1 MYKEKWGH
9 LSDQVSSGKSPEGQ
23 ELVSQD
29 TSKRL
34 LDRSNQR
41 PHDFGPVLLSMW
53 RHSQWMN
60 EQIVLTATK
69 MKDSSFSTNK
79 MIFQTCAQTCPT
91 SLEITHWHSFPIGT
105 SLLHHLTFFLSTT
118 SWRVATDSA
127 RTSKKGLLGSV
138 RFHTFSCARGH
149 HDPIGGPKNDLW
161 ARKVPGD
168 TRDTSLWCQVG
179 MHEKP
184 LTKWWKINSCW
195 QVVICRVN
203 PNVWGIAK
211 QADSRGPSCTD
222 NHEKGELACLGGNKI
237 YIRYFE
243 ATNTHKHNKR
253 GYQYISI
260 LWNQIKTTLRLLTC
274 FHLFICSSS
283 SQLRTPW
290 RNCRLEGI
298 PIIQNLRNT
307 ATSDSG
313 NISKLKKH
321 PHCIV
326 SKSHFTHPPPN
337 IPWYWPF
344 ELQMTSKIQHVNTS
358 LTNPVIYK
366 YISWIYTI
374 F

>member
-1 MYKEKWGH
+1 M
-9 LSDQVSSGKSPEGQ
+9 
-23 ELVSQD
+23 
-29 TSKRL
+29 
-34 LDRSNQR
+34 
-41 PHDFGPVLLSMW
+41 
-53 RHSQWMN
+53 
-60 EQIVLTATK
+60 
-69 MKDSSFSTNK
+69 
-79 MIFQTCAQTCPT
+79 
-91 SLEITHWHSFPIGT
+91 GT
-105 SLLHHLTFFLSTT
+105 
-118 SWRVATDSA
+118 R
-127 RTSKKGLLGSV
+127 
-138 RFHTFSCARGH
+138 
-149 HDPIGGPKNDLW
+149 
-161 ARKVPGD
+161 
-168 TRDTSLWCQVG
+168 
-179 MHEKP
+179 
-184 LTKWWKINSCW
+184 
-195 QVVICRVN
+195 
-203 PNVWGIAK
+203 
-211 QADSRGPSCTD
+211 
-222 NHEKGELACLGGNKI
+222 

-366 YISWIYTI
+366 YIYHEYILYFNIQKLPLVPTLWHWEFPTHTAKVCVAVPSEVPSAKVAAVRWPVTHVTHGWFQREARSSNVGVSKNRVPQNGWFIMEI
-374 F
+374 PIEMDDLGLPPFRKHPCGF